1 MFRAA
6 GTYVGRGGC
15 DFCAPA
21 VRLSDGTV
29 LLTGQA
35 PAQLYD
41 PASDSFSPSGMTI
54 SDPSNAAALTN
65 GDDSYIRL
73 YREHD
78 VATPLA
84 YAQFAPSG
92 AVLAAGGETYSCSG
106 RSCVFAGSVASAGLY
121 DPASGAFIRLSA
133 IEV

>member
-29 LLTGQA
+29 LFTGQA

-84 YAQFAPSG
+84 YAQFAPQRDSP
-92 AVLAAGGETYSCSG
+92 SRG
-106 RSCVFAGSVASAGLY
+106 RRNVQLL
-121 DPASGAFIRLSA
+121 GAFLCLCWERRQRGTVRSG
-133 IEV
+133 VRSVYPPFSY

>member
-6 GTYVGRGGC
+6 GTYVERGGC

-41 PASDSFSPSGMTI
+41 PASDSFSLSGMTI
-54 SDPSNAAALTN
+54 SEQADVLDPV
-65 GDDSYIRL
+65 G
-73 YREHD
+73 H
-78 VATPLA
+78 
-84 YAQFAPSG
+84 
-92 AVLAAGGETYSCSG
+92 
-106 RSCVFAGSVASAGLY
+106 SAHN
-121 DPASGAFIRLSA
+121 
-133 IEV
+133 